1 MQQKF
6 KVKAVL
12 IDLDGTLIHT
22 APEISRA
29 VNSMLASLNKPT
41 IDEKQIAVYIGEGAQ
56 VLIKRCLTGQLDGE
70 PALLEYTQALAL
82 FFDYYAQIVT
92 ESKPYPQV
100 VESLQAF
107 KKAGYRL
114 ACVTNKPHRFTV
126 PLLEN
131 SHLLPYFECVVSGD
145 TLANKKPAP
154 DQIFYACEKMGVAID
169 EVVLIGD
176 SKTDIAAAKNAACFI
191 FTVPYGYNQGVEIA
205 YSEVDAK
212 INHLAEALD
221 LLDLLH

>member
-22 APEISRA
+22 APEIARA

-70 PALLEYTQALAL
+70 PALLEFTQALAL

-154 DQIFYACEKMGVAID
+154 DQIFYVCEKMGVAID
-169 EVVLIGD
+169 KVVLIGD
-176 SKTDIAAAKNAACFI
+176 SKTDIAAARNAACFI

-205 YSEVDAK
+205 SSEVDAK

-221 LLDLLH
+221 LLH